1 MSQDAVAVVTLLGS
15 FFTFW
20 LLAGS
25 IGEELAGFMGFC
37 FSKVDLAGG
46 LVIGD
51 ILNELVM
58 QALGLMIR
66 SVLPITLVT
75 AGCAIAATFA
85 QTKLLVSSELM
96 KPKFSRINPLEGFKR
111 LFSLKSVINALKGL
125 LKISILMVIVYM
137 SIEGMFHESAKYL
150 YVELLASA
158 QHLFSEGMSMIVKIG
173 IAFIALAAVDFFYQR
188 WDYERNLRMSKQEI
202 KEEYKQTEGDPQI
215 KGRQRSAQQQRARQ
229 RMMQSVPGAD
239 VVIRNPTHFAVAIRY
254 NPDENIAPVVVA
266 KGMDSLALRIVA
278 VAEEHG
284 VYVTENRPLARA
296 LYDAVDVDEEIPE
309 KFYQAIAQVLAFVYS
324 LKKKDLK

>member
-85 QTKLLVSSELM
+85 QTKLLV
-96 KPKFSRINPLEGFKR
+96 RDR
-111 LFSLKSVINALKGL
+111 KSV
-125 LKISILMVIVYM
+125 V
-137 SIEGMFHESAKYL
+137 
-150 YVELLASA
+150 
-158 QHLFSEGMSMIVKIG
+158 
-173 IAFIALAAVDFFYQR
+173 
-188 WDYERNLRMSKQEI
+188 
-202 KEEYKQTEGDPQI
+202 
-215 KGRQRSAQQQRARQ
+215 
-229 RMMQSVPGAD
+229 
-239 VVIRNPTHFAVAIRY
+239 
-254 NPDENIAPVVVA
+254 
-266 KGMDSLALRIVA
+266 
-278 VAEEHG
+278 
-284 VYVTENRPLARA
+284 
-296 LYDAVDVDEEIPE
+296 
-309 KFYQAIAQVLAFVYS
+309 
-324 LKKKDLK
+324 